1 MVTPSSVMLERTL
14 FLDTGGFDESLPAC
28 EDFDLWLRITC
39 RLPVGL
45 VNEYLLTRYGGH
57 ADQLSATVMGLD
69 RFRIQSISSLLNSKN
84 LSPEQTALAQ
94 SELAKKAGIV
104 ANGYKKR
111 GNREE
116 YERYSRIAET
126 FSDRA

>member
-1 MVTPSSVMLERTL
+1 MLDRKL
-14 FLDTGGFDESLPAC
+14 FLDTGGFDETLPAC

-45 VNEYLLTRYGGH
+45 VNEYFLTRYGGH

-69 RFRIQSISSLLNSKN
+69 RFRIQSITSLLDSKM
-84 LSPEQTALAQ
+84 LSPDQATIAKA
-94 SELAKKAGIV
+94 ELVKKATIV

-116 YERYSRIAET
+116 YDRYSRIAET